1 MLHKDFS
8 LELKAVSDAGIVEG
22 YGSVFGGAPDSY
34 GDIIAPGAF
43 ADSLA
48 KHRREG
54 TMPLMFFGHKS
65 NDLTIGNWQ
74 DMAEDGKGLWVQGQL
89 DMDDPFATKIHR
101 KLKRKEMR
109 GLSIGYETIASEED
123 PKRQGVRTLK
133 AIDLWEVSVVNFPA
147 QTRATVIAAKSRDIL
162 IKLRAGDRL
171 TEREW
176 ETLLKGQHDFSN
188 AEAER
193 AVRINLKGQGE
204 LGGTAPSAVEF
215 AERLRT
221 ALLG

>member
-1 MLHKDFS
+1 MLHKDFG
-8 LELKAVSDAGIVEG
+8 LELKAVTEAGVVEG
-22 YGSVFGGAPDSY
+22 YGSIFGGSPDSY
-34 GDIIAPGAF
+34 GDIVAPGAF
-43 ADSLA
+43 ADTLA

-54 TMPLMFFGHKS
+54 TMPLMFFGHKA
-65 NDLTIGNWQ
+65 NELTIGNWI

-89 DMDDPFATKIHR
+89 DMDDPFASKIHR

-109 GLSIGYETIASEED
+109 GLSIGYETVASEED
-123 PKRQGVRTLK
+123 PKRSGVRTLK
-133 AIDLWEVSVVNFPA
+133 AVDLWEVSIVNFPA
-147 QTRATVIAAKSRDIL
+147 QTRATVVAAKSRDIL

-204 LGGTAPSAVEF
+204 PGDTAPSAAEF
-215 AERLRT
+215 AERLRA